1 MELGGPTSI
10 EAKASFMT
18 NDVWTVHHTYHA
30 EMLYPNGVQL
40 VMDNSFPNGIRFE
53 GTEGWVF
60 CARGSAQVTASDP
73 VGANAKDPKKAL
85 DASNPAILTSPY
97 GPDAKRWPASENH
110 YRNWLEA
117 IAARKDPIAPV
128 DQAARS
134 LEACAAAWIGMKLR
148 RKLTWD
154 PAKETF
160 VGDAEANAMR
170 ARKPRSAAYDLA
182 KVMKA
187 AGLA

>member
-1 MELGGPTSI
+1 M
-10 EAKASFMT
+10 
-18 NDVWTVHHTYHA
+18 
-30 EMLYPNGVQL
+30 YPNGVQL
-40 VMDNSFPNGIRFE
+40 IMDNSYPNGIRFE

-73 VGANAKDPKKAL
+73 GAAKQADGRKSL
-85 DASNPAILTSPY
+85 DASDPRLLSAPL
-97 GPDAKRWPASENH
+97 GADAKRWMASDNS

-117 IAARKDPIAPV
+117 IVKRQDPIAPV

-154 PAKETF
+154 PKAERF
-160 VGDAEANAMR
+160 VGDAEANAMCS
-170 ARKPRSAAYDLA
+170 RKPRSARYDLA
-182 KVMKA
+182 QIIKS
-187 AGLA
+187 AGLVKSPQPAPVV